1 MRARILAVAVA
12 LAVTGLVEAERAA
25 TQTPDRAGSRGAAA
39 ATAKKAGTIPRTA
52 DRKPDMNG
60 IFSAADGGGRRREPI
75 AFQPWA
81 QQKHDLFVS
90 RRLADN
96 PTARCLSPGLINL
109 TTVSFFPIQFVQTP
123 GQMVILYEWDHFFRV
138 IPTDG
143 RKQTDDPD
151 PLQSLGHSV
160 GKWDGDT
167 LVVDVVGLSDYT
179 WIDNN
184 AGVHS
189 DALHIA
195 ERFTMIDKDTI
206 EYKAMLDDPK
216 AWTKPWNVAAL
227 LKRRPQGDA
236 LMEYNCTENNKP
248 EDYPSRDDLVR

>member
-1 MRARILAVAVA
+1 MQRRLVLASALVPILA
-12 LAVTGLVEAERAA
+12 
-25 TQTPDRAGSRGAAA
+25 AGSFHGAHAQA
-39 ATAKKAGTIPRTA
+39 PISSASPATRPTAGPFLRTA
-52 DRKPDMNG
+52 DGKPDMNG
-60 IFSAADGGGRRREPI
+60 VFSSEGGGKREPI

-81 QQKHDLFVS
+81 KEKHDLFVK
-90 RRLADN
+90 RKLADN

-109 TTVSFFPIQFVQTP
+109 TTVNFFPIQFVQIP
-123 GQMVILYEWDHFFRV
+123 GQIVILYEWDHFFRV

-160 GKWDGDT
+160 GRWEGDM
-167 LVVDVVGLSDYT
+167 LVVDVVGFSDYT

-189 DALHIA
+189 EALHVV
-195 ERFTMIDKDTI
+195 ERFTMIDRDTI
-206 EYKAMLDDPK
+206 QYRAVLEDPK
-216 AWTKPWNVAAL
+216 AWTKPWNVSAT
-227 LKRRPQGDA
+227 LKRRPAGDA

-248 EDYPSRDDLVR
+248 EDFPAPGDLVK

>member
-1 MRARILAVAVA
+1 MQRTVVLIAAAVLVAFGWNQLDAPIAAQAR
-12 LAVTGLVEAERAA
+12 G
-25 TQTPDRAGSRGAAA
+25 RGAAPPTA
-39 ATAKKAGTIPRTA
+39 AAPGAPFTRTA
-52 DRKPDMNG
+52 DGKPDMNG
-60 IFSAADGGGRRREPI
+60 VFSAAETRGGREPI

-81 QQKHDLFVS
+81 KEKHDAYVA
-90 RRLADN
+90 RKLADN

-109 TTVSFFPIQFVQTP
+109 TTVSFFPLQFVQTP

-160 GKWDGDT
+160 GRWEGDT
-167 LVVDVVGLSDYT
+167 LVVDVVGFSDYT

-184 AGVHS
+184 AGIHT
-189 DALHIA
+189 DALHVV
-195 ERFTMIDKDTI
+195 ERFRMIDRETI
-206 EYKAMLDDPK
+206 EYRAVLEDPK
-216 AWTKPWNVAAL
+216 AWTKPWNVAAT
-227 LKRRPQGDA
+227 LKRRPPTDA

-248 EDYPSRDDLVR
+248 DDFPSNDKLLK